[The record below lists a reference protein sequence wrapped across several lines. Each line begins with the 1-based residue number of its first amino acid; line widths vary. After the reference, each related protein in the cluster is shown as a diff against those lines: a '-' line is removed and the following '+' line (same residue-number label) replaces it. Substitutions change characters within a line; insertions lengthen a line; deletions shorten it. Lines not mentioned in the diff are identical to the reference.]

1 MLSHNY
7 RGNIPIDEREEQPSA
22 QSDIHEDISTFQ
34 NVDREGR
41 EREGDGSASSPP
53 PAAANTNVIYTSP
66 KILEEKRFRVDV
78 DVSEEDSDFDEVGT
92 RYSRHHTT
100 LRPETEPSDC
110 CGRFCYR
117 AGRIIP
123 PGSVLATV
131 ASIGATCIGGGIL
144 GVPSALADTGVV
156 EGMMWLAAMGLACAF
171 SLRLL
176 AISSERTGQ
185 HSFEQLS
192 MALLGKPGLYLVA
205 VMRFINCLGSMTAY
219 VVSISDLISPI
230 IDQKTDYFA
239 SHPQYLRMIQAALW
253 LCFMFPVTIP
263 RKFNQLRYVS
273 TAGVSCMIFFSFCVM
288 AHFFQFGMSSD
299 ISLFKGGTGS
309 MRGMGVF
316 MFAYVCQVN
325 VVELYS
331 EMSNRSINKFTTTAC
346 CAAAVIFTLYSMTGI
361 FGYLEFG
368 NTIGSSILLRYNPL
382 KEPQMLV
389 SFCGVFVKLCA
400 SYGLYGNSA
409 RGAVYRAFHVEPKA
423 VAFWKHFLITAG
435 LTLITLLLGLFIPN
449 VNTVFHFVGGLCGG
463 FLSFILPALFVM
475 YTGNWSLQ
483 TMGIVHYVLVYMMLF
498 MGVVGVV
505 FGTATTIYDAI

>member
-1 MLSHNY
+1 MLN
-7 RGNIPIDEREEQPSA
+7 
-22 QSDIHEDISTFQ
+22 Q
-34 NVDREGR
+34 NSREGPFR
-41 EREGDGSASSPP
+41 ERVAREDSMSLREDPTSTSEVIKTGMERGESNASPVVYSTSK
-53 PAAANTNVIYTSP
+53 NTENKGYR
-66 KILEEKRFRVDV
+66 LDV

-92 RYSRHHTT
+92 RYSPQHTT
-100 LRPETEPSDC
+100 LRPEPEPEDC

-117 AGRIIP
+117 VSRIIP
-123 PGSVLATV
+123 TGSILATV

-144 GVPSALADTGVV
+144 GVPSALADTGVM
-156 EGMMWLAAMGLACAF
+156 EGTLWLVAMGLACAF

-176 AISSERTGQ
+176 AIASERTGQ

-230 IDQKTDYFA
+230 INQKTAVFEE
-239 SHPQYLRMIQAALW
+239 HPQYLRMVQAALW

-273 TAGVSCMIFFSFCVM
+273 TAGVSCMIYFSFCAM
-288 AHFFQFGMSSD
+288 AHFFQFGMSND
-299 ISLFKGGTGS
+299 ISLFKGGNGS

-331 EMSNRSINKFTTTAC
+331 EMSHRSINRFTTAAC
-346 CAAAVIFTLYSMTGI
+346 IAAGLIFTLYGMTGI

-368 NTIGSSILLRYNPL
+368 NSIGPSILLRYNPL

-400 SYGLYGNSA
+400 SYGLYGNAA
-409 RGAVYRAFHVEPKA
+409 RGAVYRAFHIEPKT
-423 VAFWKHFLITAG
+423 VPFWKHFILTAG
-435 LTLITLLLGLFIPN
+435 LTLVTLLLGLFIPN

-475 YTGNWSLQ
+475 YAGNWSLH
-483 TMGIVHYVLVYMMLF
+483 TVGIVHYVLVYLMLF

-505 FGTATTIYDAI
+505 FGTATTIYDTI